1 MHRFLKRV
9 RVVYELSRMKPSVVF
24 QLALEEGKER
34 EPSRT
39 RTFRLHSRAHRRT
52 PSSVMRKANA
62 NASDDSNDRTRST
75 PVAFGRGT
83 STPRRSTLD
92 ASGVRASSSMKKRA
106 TQRALFTVEATEDAN
121 ASAERTSPV
130 TEAIHAARATLQT
143 ASYSTFASRGLA
155 TETTRTPPAVSPMD
169 WDRTATGRTP
179 IGDSVVEEGCCTPSS
194 VYKPPCSTPKER
206 ARLGLEP
213 KTPLSVKVS
222 TLVKDAMTAL
232 KEGRSRM
239 ESLVKSHRG
248 KGLKFSDEDDDE
260 RIAGNVE
267 IVVAS
272 NGCDSVISLS
282 AQPTVSQT
290 ASQDDR
296 EAHKEATEMLLRSA
310 KKTSVSTPKAL
321 VSPLRSPKPLTMTR
335 LEPGVPMAVLA
346 DSKTTDAPMMGEE
359 TTTDCVDEEV
369 TSQVSLPPGFNPSE
383 FLQCGG
389 DENKKASDVCKS
401 ADADEP
407 SGIDIF
413 VRMMGK
419 VIADTFQELQ
429 NVAQN
434 AIAEPDSVKTLN
446 VEEKV
451 SIVDEQEEV
460 LPPKS
465 SEESPEKPT
474 PRRSARRKSGA
485 KDALSTPTRRSGRS
499 KDPVTPTRRSKR
511 LASQNKS
518 K

>member
-1 MHRFLKRV
+1 
-9 RVVYELSRMKPSVVF
+9 
-24 QLALEEGKER
+24 
-34 EPSRT
+34 
-39 RTFRLHSRAHRRT
+39 
-52 PSSVMRKANA
+52 
-62 NASDDSNDRTRST
+62 
-75 PVAFGRGT
+75 
-83 STPRRSTLD
+83 
-92 ASGVRASSSMKKRA
+92 
-106 TQRALFTVEATEDAN
+106 
-121 ASAERTSPV
+121 
-130 TEAIHAARATLQT
+130 
-143 ASYSTFASRGLA
+143 
-155 TETTRTPPAVSPMD
+155 
-169 WDRTATGRTP
+169 
-179 IGDSVVEEGCCTPSS
+179 
-194 VYKPPCSTPKER
+194 
-206 ARLGLEP
+206 
-213 KTPLSVKVS
+213 
-222 TLVKDAMTAL
+222 
-232 KEGRSRM
+232 
-239 ESLVKSHRG
+239 
-248 KGLKFSDEDDDE
+248 
-260 RIAGNVE
+260 
-267 IVVAS
+267 
-272 NGCDSVISLS
+272 
-282 AQPTVSQT
+282 
-290 ASQDDR
+290 
-296 EAHKEATEMLLRSA
+296 
-310 KKTSVSTPKAL
+310 
-321 VSPLRSPKPLTMTR
+321 
-335 LEPGVPMAVLA
+335 MAVLA

-485 KDALSTPTRRSGRS
+485 KDALSTPTRRS
-499 KDPVTPTRRSKR
+499 KR